1 MVNTKENLWMVA
13 LLAGILGIITIFT
26 PAWGST
32 SEGALFW
39 FWNLY
44 VDDGHV
50 DFIESGSALYNLG
63 IATTLILV
71 IGTALLLF
79 IGLFA
84 KIKDRQFEI
93 LGIISGIILIIGP
106 IVFFVGVESEYPGFL
121 SGYDVNVALILPFI
135 AGALG
140 VFAGVMGIIENR

>member
-106 IVFFVGVESEYPGFL
+106 IVFFVGVESEYPGFF